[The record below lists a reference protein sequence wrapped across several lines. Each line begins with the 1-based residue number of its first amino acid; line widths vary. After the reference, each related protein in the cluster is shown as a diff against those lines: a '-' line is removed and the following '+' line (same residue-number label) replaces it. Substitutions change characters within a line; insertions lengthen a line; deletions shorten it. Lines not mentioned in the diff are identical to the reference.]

1 MSGDVIDK
9 VRDVLLKRGL
19 VLTGSIARVALM
31 LPERGRINVMT
42 KDASGI
48 DHAVTLNLGSD
59 GIVSAMSAD
68 EFSNVRTLA
77 PASSDKA
84 SDCVIPQPSKH
95 TGRIGRRKR

>member
-42 KDASGI
+42 KDASAG
-48 DHAVTLNLGSD
+48 
-59 GIVSAMSAD
+59 
-68 EFSNVRTLA
+68 
-77 PASSDKA
+77 
-84 SDCVIPQPSKH
+84 
-95 TGRIGRRKR
+95 